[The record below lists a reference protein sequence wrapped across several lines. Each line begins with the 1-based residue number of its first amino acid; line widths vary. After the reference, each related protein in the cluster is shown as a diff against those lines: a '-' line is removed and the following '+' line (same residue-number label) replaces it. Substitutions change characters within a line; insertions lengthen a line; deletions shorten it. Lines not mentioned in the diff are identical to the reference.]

1 MYTVVHPGD
10 QDDRGYTLNNAN
22 AHALENLTAGSTSSV
37 VTSVASK
44 QLALLSDGSADV
56 AILNALA
63 TQLQN
68 ETSGTTEA
76 LLLQAGLSQA
86 EIRSIKQTYAKVESD
101 TATEVMEFS
110 HGTAT
115 LVSSSSAA
123 KVISRTKKNK
133 IKK

>member
-10 QDDRGYTLNNAN
+10 QDDRGYTLNSAN

-86 EIRSIKQTYAKVESD
+86 EIKSIKQTYAKVESD